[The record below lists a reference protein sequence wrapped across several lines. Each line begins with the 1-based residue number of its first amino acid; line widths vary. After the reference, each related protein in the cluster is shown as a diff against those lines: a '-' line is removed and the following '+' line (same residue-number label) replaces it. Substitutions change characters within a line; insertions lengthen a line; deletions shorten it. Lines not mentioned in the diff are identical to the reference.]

1 MPPTTGT
8 RSLTWLDHSSVPH
21 WEAST
26 LRSSPRGRPGLMSRE
41 EMPAIPLL
49 GLGSGSGVGSRQVCV
64 IKKISF
70 RELALTLTCLAHR
83 PFSEPVFNLFRLG
96 FLGKYL
102 LPTS

>member
-1 MPPTTGT
+1 MGTARFDVTRGDASHPPP
-8 RSLTWLDHSSVPH
+8 W
-21 WEAST
+21 
-26 LRSSPRGRPGLMSRE
+26 
-41 EMPAIPLL
+41 
-49 GLGSGSGVGSRQVCV
+49 LGSGSGVGSRQVCV
-64 IKKISF
+64 IKKFSF